1 MIVGVPKEIKADEY
15 RVAVL
20 PVGAHMLACDGH
32 RVIVETGAGLG
43 SGFSDDEYRA
53 AGAEVVGSAREV
65 YGPADLVVKVKE
77 PQALEIGMLRG
88 GQAVF
93 CYFHFAASRELTE
106 ACLGAGITAVAYETL
121 SDGDGRLPL
130 LTPMSEIA
138 GKMAVQEG
146 AKFLERPMM
155 GRGILL
161 GGVAGVERANVL
173 VLGAGAVGTNAARV
187 AAGLGANVVVM
198 DISLDRLRYLADVM
212 PANVTTV
219 YCDPHAVERYLAWA
233 DLVIGAVL
241 VPGGRAPRLVS
252 RAHLARMK
260 NGAVVV
266 DVCIDQG
273 GCFETSRPTTHLDP
287 TYIVDGVVHYC
298 VTNMPGAVGR
308 TSSQALCNATL
319 PYARELAARGPDGFA
334 ALSPGRAAAV
344 NLRDGKI
351 VNPAVAGVFP
361 DLPEESVGQSPTDS

>member
-1 MIVGVPKEIKADEY
+1 MTVGVPKEIKADEY

-20 PVGAHMLACDGH
+20 PVGAQLLVQDGH
-32 RVIVETGAGLG
+32 RVLVETGAGLG
-43 SGFSDDEYRA
+43 SGFSDAEYQG

-65 YGPADLVVKVKE
+65 YDPADLVVKVKE
-77 PQALEIGMLRG
+77 PQPREIAMLRR
-88 GQAVF
+88 GQTVF
-93 CYFHFAASRELTE
+93 CYFHFAASRALTE
-106 ACLGAGITAVAYETL
+106 GCLAAGISAVAYETL
-121 SDGDGRLPL
+121 ADAGGHLPL
-130 LTPMSEIA
+130 LTPMSEVA

-173 VLGAGAVGTNAARV
+173 VLGAGVVGTNAARV

-198 DISLDRLRYLADVM
+198 DVNLDRLRYLVDVM

-241 VPGGRAPRLVS
+241 IPGGLAPKLVT
-252 RAHLARMK
+252 RAHLGRMK

-273 GCFETSRPTTHLDP
+273 GCFETSHPTTHHEP
-287 TYIVDGVVHYC
+287 TYITDGVVHYC
-298 VTNMPGAVGR
+298 VANMPGAVGR
-308 TSSQALCNATL
+308 TSSHALCNATL
-319 PYARELAARGPDGFA
+319 PYARELAEYGVEGFA
-334 ALSPGRAAAV
+334 ALSNGRAAAV
-344 NLRDGKI
+344 NLQDGRI

-361 DLPEESVGQSPTDS
+361 NLAAG

>member
-1 MIVGVPKEIKADEY
+1 MTVGVPKEIKADEY
-15 RVAVL
+15 RVAML
-20 PVGAHMLACDGH
+20 PVGAQLMVQDGH

-43 SGFSDDEYRA
+43 SGFSDAEYEA
-53 AGAEVVGSAREV
+53 AGAVVMGSAREV

-77 PQALEIGMLRG
+77 PQPPEIAMLRP
-88 GQAVF
+88 GQTVF
-93 CYFHFAASRELTE
+93 CYFHFAASLELTE
-106 ACLGAGITAVAYETL
+106 ACLGARITAVAYETL
-121 SDGDGRLPL
+121 WDADGRLPL

-173 VLGAGAVGTNAARV
+173 VLGAGVVGINAARV

-198 DISLDRLRYLADVM
+198 DINLDRLRYLADVM

-241 VPGGRAPRLVS
+241 VPGGRAPRLVT
-252 RAHLARMK
+252 RGHLGGMK
-260 NGAVVV
+260 NGAVAV

-273 GCFETSRPTTHLDP
+273 GCFETSRPTTHHEP

-319 PYARELAARGPDGFA
+319 PYARELAARGAGGFA
-334 ALSPGRAAAV
+334 ALSAGRTSAV
-344 NLRDGKI
+344 NMRDGRI

-361 DLPEESVGQSPTDS
+361 DLPAG